1 MYDTE
6 VNPTMRFITTGRS
19 RRLVA
24 AVVGLSALCAAPAHA
39 AGIANPYACAPQPTL
54 TQSFNL
60 WGDSNLYTPV
70 VNAGVESGATG
81 WTLAGGA
88 TVVAGNE
95 PWQIGGASHRNSLD
109 LPGGAVAVTAP
120 LCIDETYPHFRL
132 FVRNAGSLK
141 AAMKIEVLYF
151 DAKGNIVNTKP
162 VDYRTITNQWQPTGM
177 VGISV
182 FTPKTTVA
190 AAPVAFRFTA
200 AKDGHFQ
207 IDDVYVDP
215 WARY

>member
-1 MYDTE
+1 L
-6 VNPTMRFITTGRS
+6 PFILTGRK
-19 RRLVA
+19 RGRVLFA
-24 AVVGLSALCAAPAHA
+24 ALGAAALLAAPAKA
-39 AGIANPYACAPQPTL
+39 ATISNPYDCAPQPTL
-54 TQSFNL
+54 AQSFSS
-60 WGDSNLYTPV
+60 WSDYGLYTPV
-70 VNAGVESGATG
+70 PNAGVESGATG

-95 PWQIGGASHRNSLD
+95 PWKIGGASHRSSLD
-109 LPGGAVAVTAP
+109 LPGGAVAITAP

-141 AAMKIEVLYF
+141 AALKIEVLYF

-162 VDYRTITNQWQPTGM
+162 VDYRTITNLWQPTGM